1 MPDNNTP
8 DPRVLQGLYQRWL
21 QEAVNLAEEN
31 TRLQV
36 RVAELEAAQ
45 ADAAE
50 DPAAA

>member
-1 MPDNNTP
+1 MPENTP
-8 DPRVLQGLYQRWL
+8 DPRVLQGLYQRYL

-31 TRLQV
+31 VRLQV
-36 RVAELEAAQ
+36 RIAELEAAQ